1 MKSIIIFILSL
12 TLSGVLYAASQS
24 SSMRTQS
31 GQIVSVGDSYTEMV
45 SRLNQSPLSMNS
57 YEYTE
62 VGKTYTAINY
72 AYQIENIVYT
82 FTVINNRITKI
93 EWFNQDP

>member
-62 VGKTYTAINY
+62 AGKTYTAINY
-72 AYQIENIVYT
+72 SYPIENIVYT